1 MSYAQETFHQTRA
14 YIKQYETNNYVRE
27 TITIYVT
34 RRWFL
39 AARLLKQSVP
49 YLVCH
54 VYGCMWTKIRGPLPP
69 SQKWHIHWE
78 FLDFKSGFGF
88 TTKIYPRSI
97 FIFKWMPSNN
107 SDTNLF
113 LILQNY
119 LRPFQ
124 QWMPLLLQT
133 TQPIRMQGQQKIL
146 PPAGEEGH
154 SSNENA

>member
-1 MSYAQETFHQTRA
+1 M
-14 YIKQYETNNYVRE
+14 
-27 TITIYVT
+27 
-34 RRWFL
+34 L
-39 AARLLKQSVP
+39 
-49 YLVCH
+49 
-54 VYGCMWTKIRGPLPP
+54 
-69 SQKWHIHWE
+69 
-78 FLDFKSGFGF
+78 
-88 TTKIYPRSI
+88 
-97 FIFKWMPSNN
+97 SND

-146 PPAGEEGH
+146 PLAGEEGH